1 MPKLII
7 DSQEIVVPAGTKVI
21 DAAERLGIMIPRFCY
36 HPALGSLGA
45 CRMCAVKFE
54 EGPVR
59 GLEMS
64 CMVEAKEGMV
74 VSTTDKEAVEFRK
87 YIIEWLMIN
96 HPLDC
101 PVCDEGGHCLLQDE
115 TVSGGHGIRRYRGKK
130 RTYEDQDLGP
140 FVQHEMNRCIH
151 CWRCR
156 RLYQEFSGYRD
167 LGAMQIGNRTYFGKF
182 CSGALES
189 PFSGNLIDVCPT
201 GVFTD
206 KPARYKGRRWDF
218 ERSPGLCLHCSLG
231 CNITGSAR
239 YREVVRVEARL
250 HPDVNGYFICDRG
263 RFGFSYANHPE
274 RPRRARIKGKEVSWE
289 EAIRHAAGK
298 LRQLRDRAGNN
309 AVACLGSS
317 RSSLETQASLA
328 RFCEILDLSDPRF
341 FLDGDL
347 EHRVKKAVSKLDE
360 RVAVSMR
367 EIEDSDFILA
377 TGVDPVHE
385 APMLALAMRQAYRKG
400 ATVAILDPRPVC
412 LPFEFDHLPVTI
424 DEMDRCLNAIMKASM
439 PGIMLESLSPEAQ
452 DFYRDVVERDAWLTP
467 LQEQVTTLGQKLR
480 GSHRP
485 VIICGTD
492 LVDQTT
498 PALAGNHALFL
509 WGAKKKAGLFYVLPG
524 PNAFGA
530 ALISPNR
537 QSEPILDKIEK
548 GEIRALVVVEADPFG
563 MAMNRERWT
572 KALET
577 LELLVVLDFLP
588 SRSIGES
595 HVVFPT
601 RTVFETSG
609 SCYINQEGRIQF
621 SSPLHQGGSPFSQ
634 VSGGS
639 HPPRNHLEQIPGGE
653 PRGAAEILAELASA
667 IAGEEI
673 KAETEKL
680 WAWLATHVPAFE
692 KHLESFSREES
703 FRLVP
708 EKQPIKDFSDAPS
721 LEKDHR
727 GEEQIELLLVEQT
740 FGTEE
745 LSNYSRFTRE
755 AEKPPCL
762 TMNTTDADRLGLT
775 HGDRVSLQVNGGS
788 LEVGLQAVETV
799 APGVM
804 VLPRHRNLP
813 WQVFEAPRVSVPIER
828 IKRLP

>member
-1 MPKLII
+1 MPKLVI
-7 DSQEIVVPAGTKVI
+7 DSQEIVVPTGTKVI
-21 DAAERLGIMIPRFCY
+21 DAAERLGIVIPRFCY

-54 EGPVR
+54 KGPVR

-87 YIIEWLMIN
+87 CIIEWLMIN

-130 RTYEDQDLGP
+130 RTYEDQDLGS

-156 RLYQEFSGYRD
+156 RFYQEFSGYSD
-167 LGAMQIGNRTYFGKF
+167 LGAMQIGNRTYFGRS
-182 CSGALES
+182 CSGTLES

-218 ERSPGLCLHCSLG
+218 ERVPSLCLHCSLG
-231 CNITGSAR
+231 CNITGSSR

-250 HPDVNGYFICDRG
+250 HPHVNGYFICDRG
-263 RFGFSYANHPE
+263 RFGFAYANHTE
-274 RPRRARIKGKEVSWE
+274 RPRRATIKGKEVSWE
-289 EAIRHAAGK
+289 EAIRHAAGA
-298 LRQLRDRAGNN
+298 LRQLWDRAEGH
-309 AVACLGSS
+309 AVAGLGSS

-328 RFCEILDLSDPRF
+328 RFCEILDLPDPQF
-341 FLDGDL
+341 FLDGDT

-360 RVAVSMR
+360 RVAISMR
-367 EIEDSDFILA
+367 DIEDSDFILA
-377 TGVDPVHE
+377 AGVDPVHE
-385 APMLALAMRQAYRKG
+385 APMLGLAMRQAYRKG
-400 ATVAILDPRPVC
+400 ATVAILDPRPVS

-424 DEMDRCLNAIMKASM
+424 ADMDRCLNAVMKTSLAAVT
-439 PGIMLESLSPEAQ
+439 IENLSPEAR
-452 DFYRDVVERDAWLTP
+452 DFYRDIVERNAGPTP
-467 LQEQVTTLGQKLR
+467 FQERMALLGQQL
-480 GSHRP
+480 GESQRP
-485 VIICGTD
+485 VIVCGTD
-492 LVDQTT
+492 MVGRTM
-498 PALAGNHALFL
+498 PSLAGNHALLL

-530 ALISPNR
+530 ALVSPKR
-537 QSEPILDKIEK
+537 EIEPILDRIEK
-548 GEIRALVVVEADPFG
+548 GEIRALVVVEADPLG
-563 MAMNRERWT
+563 MAMNRNRWT

-577 LELLVVLDFLP
+577 LELLVVLDYLP
-588 SRSIGES
+588 SRSVGEAR
-595 HVVFPT
+595 VFFPT

-609 SCYINQEGRIQF
+609 SGYINQEGRIQF
-621 SSPLHQGGSPFSQ
+621 SSPLYQGGSP
-634 VSGGS
+634 VSEVSEGS

-653 PRGAAEILAELASA
+653 PRGASEILAELASA
-667 IAGEEI
+667 IEG
-673 KAETEKL
+673 KETETGNL
-680 WAWLATHVPAFE
+680 WAWLAANAPAFE
-692 KHLESFSREES
+692 KLSEPLSKGESR
-703 FRLVP
+703 RLVP
-708 EKQPIKDFSDAPS
+708 EKQPAMDFSDAVPP
-721 LEKDHR
+721 EIDRRGKD
-727 GEEQIELLLVEQT
+727 QMELLLVEQI

-745 LSNYSRFTRE
+745 LSIYSRFARD
-755 AEKPPCL
+755 AEKPPSL
-762 TMNTTDADRLGLT
+762 TMNTRDADRLGLT
-775 HGDRVSLQVNGGS
+775 HGDRVSLQVNGGCV
-788 LEVGLQAVETV
+788 EAGLQVVETV

-804 VLPRHRNLP
+804 LLPRHHGIP
-813 WQVFEAPRVSVPIER
+813 WQLFEAPRVSVPIER